1 MNVKELKTL
10 LKENKIHF
18 YSYWDKKRLINLAYE
33 NDLLPKI
40 ELEKEKS
47 KDVNYNRLTTI
58 RNNPKKVIL
67 EDIKTDEIKTFP
79 SIYRAA
85 KFIDQAPPRQLPIGE
100 IGKELGII
108 NTRLLLNKKNK
119 IVFFLFKIF
128 LILY

>member
-1 MNVKELKTL
+1 MNIKELITL

-18 YSYWDKKRLINLAYE
+18 YSYWDKKRLINLVNE

-47 KDVNYNRLTTI
+47 KVVNYKRFKTF

-67 EDIKTDEIKTFP
+67 EDIETGEIKNFP

-85 KFIDQAPPRQLPIGE
+85 KFKDQAPQTITYWGNREGAW
-100 IGKELGII
+100 
-108 NTRLLLNKKNK
+108 NNKYKVVIK
-119 IVFFLFKIF
+119 
-128 LILY
+128 

>member
-47 KDVNYNRLTTI
+47 KDVNYNRLKTI

-79 SIYRAA
+79 SIYKAA
-85 KFIDQAPPRQLPIGE
+85 KFIDQAPPPQTITYW
-100 IGKELGII
+100 GK
-108 NTRLLLNKKNK
+108 
-119 IVFFLFKIF
+119 
-128 LILY
+128 

>member
-10 LKENKIHF
+10 LKENRIHF
-18 YSYWDKKRLINLAYE
+18 YSYWDKKRLINLANE

-47 KDVNYNRLTTI
+47 KDVNYNRLKTI

-67 EDIKTDEIKTFP
+67 EDIETGEIKTFP

-85 KFIDQAPPRQLPIGE
+85 KFIDQAPQTITYWGNREGAW
-100 IGKELGII
+100 
-108 NTRLLLNKKNK
+108 NNKYKVVIK
-119 IVFFLFKIF
+119 
-128 LILY
+128 